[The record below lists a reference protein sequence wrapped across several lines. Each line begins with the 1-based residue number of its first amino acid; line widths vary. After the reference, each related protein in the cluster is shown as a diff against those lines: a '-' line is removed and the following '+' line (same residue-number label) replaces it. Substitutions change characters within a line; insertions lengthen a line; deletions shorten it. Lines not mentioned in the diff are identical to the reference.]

1 MGKVDDNKKLKL
13 TSMLDSAFQLFTDK
27 GIAKTSIS
35 DIVESSGVAKGTF
48 YLYFKDKFDIRNKL
62 VVYQSTKVLKEA
74 YEATMAQDNELPLLE
89 DKIVFFV
96 GNVLDQLAARPDL
109 INLISK
115 NLSWGMLKQEAS
127 RPLTETE
134 DFDLMTLFK
143 VTAKDSGIPEQKLEI
158 MLYMIV
164 EIVGSTCYS
173 AILYQEPCDLA
184 ELKPHLFDTV
194 RAIVRQ
200 FVSDASV
207 PSGEVPISADP
218 APAEESES
226 PASSEDAIVT
236 NDCAAC
242 DE

>member
-1 MGKVDDNKKLKL
+1 MNTAMGKVDDNKKLKL

-27 GIAKTSIS
+27 GITKTSIS

-62 VVYQSTKVLKEA
+62 VVYQSTKVLRAA
-74 YEATMAQDNELPLLE
+74 YEATME
-89 DKIVFFV
+89 
-96 GNVLDQLAARPDL
+96 QLTARPDL

-127 RPLTETE
+127 RPLTETN

-143 VTAKDSGIPEQKLEI
+143 ITAKDSGIPEEKLEI

-164 EIVGSTCYS
+164 EMVGSTCYS
-173 AILYQEPCDLA
+173 AILYQEPCDLK

-194 RAIVRQ
+194 RSIVRQ
-200 FVSDASV
+200 FVSDAAV
-207 PSGEVPISADP
+207 PAESEGASPAKP
-218 APAEESES
+218 AP
-226 PASSEDAIVT
+226 
-236 NDCAAC
+236 
-242 DE
+242 DEPETTI